1 MKNFDSIEEALN
13 VDTEVVEDNK
23 IEPRKNQLKKDDKND
38 SEKDYEYSRAN
49 LYSLV
54 EKGQEAVNG
63 ILELAQESDSARAY
77 EVAAT
82 TIKAVAD
89 TTDKLIDLQQKMK
102 DLEQDPNKGPT
113 NVTNALFVG
122 STAELS
128 KLIKNQNKDDNET
141 FRPIR
146 IFNLLGK
153 AKKEKRKSLIISSRK
168 PTSILMI

>member
-1 MKNFDSIEEALN
+1 MKLIRLN
-13 VDTEVVEDNK
+13 LERIN
-23 IEPRKNQLKKDDKND
+23 LKRSDQDD

-102 DLEQDPNKGPT
+102 DLEKDPNKGP
-113 NVTNALFVG
+113 
-122 STAELS
+122 
-128 KLIKNQNKDDNET
+128 
-141 FRPIR
+141 
-146 IFNLLGK
+146 LLM
-153 AKKEKRKSLIISSRK
+153 LQ
-168 PTSILMI
+168 THYL

>member
-13 VDTEVVEDNK
+13 VDTEVVETPK
-23 IEPRKNQLKKDDKND
+23 KETRKNQLAKVEGND
-38 SEKDYEYSRAN
+38 SEKDYEYSRAQ

-102 DLEQDPNKGPT
+102 DLEQDPNKPT

-122 STAELS
+122 STTELS
-128 KLIKNQNKDDNET
+128 KLIKKQKEDD
-141 FRPIR
+141 
-146 IFNLLGK
+146 K
-153 AKKEKRKSLIISSRK
+153 
-168 PTSILMI
+168 

>member
-13 VDTEVVEDNK
+13 VDTEVLGTVDD
-23 IEPRKNQLKKDDKND
+23 EPRKNQLQKTGEND
-38 SEKDYEYSRAN
+38 SEKDYSYSRAQ

-102 DLEQDPNKGPT
+102 DLEADPKGPT

-128 KLIKNQNKDDNET
+128 KLIKKQKEDD
-141 FRPIR
+141 
-146 IFNLLGK
+146 K
-153 AKKEKRKSLIISSRK
+153 
-168 PTSILMI
+168 

>member
-1 MKNFDSIEEALN
+1 MKNFDSIEKALD
-13 VDTEVVEDNK
+13 VETEV
-23 IEPRKNQLKKDDKND
+23 LKPDEK
-38 SEKDYEYSRAN
+38 SEKSPIQKVDGDEISKDYEYSRGN
-49 LYSLV
+49 LYSLI
-54 EKGQEAVNG
+54 EKGQEAVDG

-102 DLEQDPNKGPT
+102 DLEADPKGPT

-128 KLIKNQNKDDNET
+128 KLIKNQKEDD
-141 FRPIR
+141 
-146 IFNLLGK
+146 K
-153 AKKEKRKSLIISSRK
+153 
-168 PTSILMI
+168 

>member
-13 VDTEVVEDNK
+13 VDTEVVENDK

-102 DLEQDPNKGPT
+102 DLEQDPNKPT

-128 KLIKNQNKDDNET
+128 KLIKKQKEDD
-141 FRPIR
+141 
-146 IFNLLGK
+146 K
-153 AKKEKRKSLIISSRK
+153 
-168 PTSILMI
+168 

>member
-1 MKNFDSIEEALN
+1 
-13 VDTEVVEDNK
+13 
-23 IEPRKNQLKKDDKND
+23 
-38 SEKDYEYSRAN
+38 
-49 LYSLV
+49 
-54 EKGQEAVNG
+54 VNG

-102 DLEQDPNKGPT
+102 DLEQDPNKPT

-128 KLIKNQNKDDNET
+128 KLIKKQKEDDKWNLKNSQN
-141 FRPIR
+141 FLV
-146 IFNLLGK
+146 F
-153 AKKEKRKSLIISSRK
+153 
-168 PTSILMI
+168 

>member
-23 IEPRKNQLKKDDKND
+23 IEPQKNQLKKSDQND
-38 SEKDYEYSRAN
+38 SEKDYEYSRAQ

-102 DLEQDPNKGPT
+102 DLEQDSNKGPT

-128 KLIKNQNKDDNET
+128 KLIKNQNKDD
-141 FRPIR
+141 
-146 IFNLLGK
+146 K
-153 AKKEKRKSLIISSRK
+153 
-168 PTSILMI
+168 

>member
-1 MKNFDSIEEALN
+1 MKNFDSIEKALD
-13 VDTEVVEDNK
+13 VETEV
-23 IEPRKNQLKKDDKND
+23 LKPDEK
-38 SEKDYEYSRAN
+38 SEKSPIQKVDGDEISKDYEYSRGN
-49 LYSLV
+49 LYSLI

-128 KLIKNQNKDDNET
+128 KLIKNQKEDD
-141 FRPIR
+141 
-146 IFNLLGK
+146 K
-153 AKKEKRKSLIISSRK
+153 
-168 PTSILMI
+168 